1 MLAALEPDLAEP
13 ALLHRRPGSFIP
25 SNSAPAN
32 RAAKR
37 IHATH
42 YNVLFLCADNSV
54 NSTLAEALLRRWG
67 GERFRA
73 FSAAVSRRAGIHPLA
88 AEFLRAQRLWHPA
101 LYSKSCRK
109 FLAPSAPMD
118 FVISVGEQVPE
129 GLPQAWPGHP
139 EVIHWHISDPKL
151 NGSPKEQ
158 ANSLRKTFVEL
169 ENRVRLFVLVYERE
183 AKKIA
188 RAAA

>member
-1 MLAALEPDLAEP
+1 MLAASESEPSEP
-13 ALLHRRPGSFIP
+13 ALLPQRPGSIP
-25 SNSAPAN
+25 SDSAPGN

-37 IHATH
+37 IDGT
-42 YNVLFLCADNSV
+42 YYSVLFLCADNSIS
-54 NSTLAEALLRRWG
+54 STLAEAVLRRWG
-67 GERFRA
+67 GEKFRA

-88 AEFLRAQRLWHPA
+88 AEFLKAQRLWHPA

-109 FLAPSAPMD
+109 FLGADAPPMD
-118 FVISVGEQVPE
+118 FVISIGEQVPE
-129 GLPQAWPGHP
+129 GLPKAWPGNP
-139 EVIHWHISDPKL
+139 EVIHWHITDPKL
-151 NGSPKEQ
+151 TGSPKEQ